1 MKKFLAIVAVSA
13 LLTSC
18 GGASTTETPTTDST
32 VVKADTTACTDSTK
46 CADSTKCDT
55 TKAAK

>member
-1 MKKFLAIVAVSA
+1 MKKFLTIVAVTA
-13 LLTSC
+13 FLTSC

-32 VVKADTTACTDSTK
+32 VVKADTTTAVVDTTH
-46 CADSTKCDT
+46 AVDT

>member
-1 MKKFLAIVAVSA
+1 MKKFLTIVAVTA
-13 LLTSC
+13 FLTSC

-32 VVKADTTACTDSTK
+32 VVKADTTVAAGTTTTV
-46 CADSTKCDT
+46 ADT